1 MTRTSTKS
9 QVKVSTLMPL
19 LMLIINLG
27 TVAVV
32 WFGGQQ
38 ISQGVIQVG
47 DMMAL
52 IQYLMLIMYALVM
65 MSLIFCPDAPRQRM
79 RGAHYGGAEIKP
91 AIRMR

>member
-9 QVKVSTLMPL
+9 QVKVSTLIL
-19 LMLIINLG
+19 
-27 TVAVV
+27 TDADYQS
-32 WFGGQQ
+32 WYGGGRLVRRTA

-65 MSLIFCPDAPRQRM
+65 MSLIFALMPPRQRM
-79 RGAHYGGAEIKP
+79 RGAHYGGAGN
-91 AIRMR
+91 